1 MKHIKSFNQL
11 NEVLDVSTR
20 KSAYDKM
27 SALARDMDNLESK
40 IRQIQANNMINNL
53 SGPSE
58 ELIKKLKEYFSDR
71 FKVRAEIDSRNV
83 SLGGLVGGLDT
94 FFVLLRIKLIEEDPT
109 SGSVLRGGEPASKY
123 MPNFFNVKIT
133 KAKYTVTD
141 LPEDIKDSLLSDRGF
156 INKLRILVKSIQE
169 NDIYTPNEGE

>member
-11 NEVLDVSTR
+11 NEELDVSTR

-27 SALARDMDNLESK
+27 NAIARDSDNPESK
-40 IRQIQANNMINNL
+40 IRRKQANNMINNL

-58 ELIKKLKEYFSDR
+58 ELIKKLKEYFSDK
-71 FKVRAEIDSRNV
+71 FQVRAEIDSQNV
-83 SLGGLVGGLDT
+83 SFGTLDE
-94 FFVLLRIKLIEEDPT
+94 FFVLLRIKLLEEDPS

-156 INKLRILVKSIQE
+156 INKLRTLVKSIQE

>member
-11 NEVLDVSTR
+11 NEELDVSTR

-27 SALARDMDNLESK
+27 IAIARDRDNPESK
-40 IRQIQANNMINNL
+40 IRGRQATNMVTKL

-58 ELIKKLKEYFSDR
+58 ELIKKLKEYFSDK
-71 FKVRAEIDSRNV
+71 FQVRAEIDLWNV
-83 SLGGLVGGLDT
+83 SFGTLGE
-94 FFVLLRIKLIEEDPT
+94 FSVLLRIKLLEEDPT

-156 INKLRILVKSIQE
+156 INKLRTLVKSIQE

>member
-58 ELIKKLKEYFSDR
+58 ELIKKLKEYFSDK
-71 FKVRAEIDSRNV
+71 FQVRAEIDSQNV
-83 SLGGLVGGLDT
+83 SFGTLDE
-94 FFVLLRIKLIEEDPT
+94 FFVLLRIKLLEEDPS

-156 INKLRILVKSIQE
+156 INKLRTLVKSIQE

>member
-58 ELIKKLKEYFSDR
+58 ELIKKLKEYFSDK
-71 FKVRAEIDSRNV
+71 FQVRAEIDSQNV
-83 SLGGLVGGLDT
+83 SFGTLDE
-94 FFVLLRIKLIEEDPT
+94 FFVLLRIKLLEEDPS

>member
-11 NEVLDVSTR
+11 NEELDVSTR

-58 ELIKKLKEYFSDR
+58 ELIKKLKEYFSDK
-71 FKVRAEIDSRNV
+71 FQVRAEIDSQNV
-83 SLGGLVGGLDT
+83 SFGTLDE

-156 INKLRILVKSIQE
+156 INKLRTLVKSIQE